1 MSRAARALRLIG
13 RATKILFTIF
23 VFSIIAFLLW
33 RAFISTKLP
42 EPVADLCFDD
52 ALSSAIEADGGLAGA
67 FRQEQRS
74 VTSTERNYGYFSVEK
89 AVFLPSANELQIVAR
104 YNNSTLRATQKDY
117 SLAATPE
124 REAEVYDVTV
134 VLVLDRTPENKD
146 DNLTGE
152 GNSTEEVR
160 IFPASCDAA
169 TAHMYKYRRLVFD
182 FGEYDLEKM
191 LEDGTLIAV
200 FADFYYIND
209 VDYGKE
215 AYGTLCLYDYITET
229 IPYEP
234 TKTEG
239 ARIEEI
245 LAN

>member
-13 RATKILFTIF
+13 RATKILFTLF
-23 VFSIIAFLLW
+23 VFSIIAFLVW
-33 RAFISTKLP
+33 RAFVSTKLP
-42 EPVADLCFDD
+42 ESVSDIFFDGE
-52 ALSSAIEADGGLAGA
+52 LSSAIRADGGLDGA
-67 FRQEQRS
+67 FCQEQRS
-74 VTSTERNYGYFSVEK
+74 ITSTERNYGYFSVEK

-117 SLAATPE
+117 SLDSVPGSDA
-124 REAEVYDVTV
+124 YDVSLV
-134 VLVLDRTPENKD
+134 IVLDKTPENKD

-152 GNSTEEVR
+152 GDSTEEVR
-160 IFPASCDAA
+160 VFPKTCDVAE
-169 TAHMYKYRRLVFD
+169 AHMYNYRRLVFD
-182 FGEYDLEKM
+182 FGEYDLENM

-209 VDYGKE
+209 IDYEKE

-229 IPYEP
+229 YSYEP
-234 TKTEG
+234 TKTEV

-245 LAN
+245 LEN